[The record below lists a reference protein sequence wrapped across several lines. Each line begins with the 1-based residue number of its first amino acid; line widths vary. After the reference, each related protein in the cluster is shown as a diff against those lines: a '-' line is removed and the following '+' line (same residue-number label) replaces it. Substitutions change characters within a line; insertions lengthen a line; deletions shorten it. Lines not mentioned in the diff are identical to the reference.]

1 MDAWWPTGHI
11 IGWEHTLVH
20 ESYEFLTA
28 VAAAAPCEP
37 SIEDG
42 LAVQR
47 LVDAIERSDEEGTW
61 VTL

>member
-20 ESYEFLTA
+20 ENYEFLTA
-28 VAAAAPCEP
+28 VAAAPYEP

-42 LAVQR
+42 LAVQQ
-47 LVDAIERSDEEGTW
+47 LVTAIERSDEEGTW
-61 VTL
+61 ETL